1 MATGKRKGLGVLRGI
16 SRVLLTLLLIGV
28 LCACFCGIAF
38 AYYVHAYINP
48 SAQETATDL
57 SKGLGLDLNSFIYTV
72 DSATGQE
79 TLYETIRGM
88 ENRIWVDSENIPEEL
103 KNAVVAIE
111 DERFYKHS
119 GVDWKRTLGAV
130 KSWLFGGD
138 QYGGSTITQQ
148 LIKNVTDEDDYS
160 VKRKINEIFR
170 ALALENEIGDKDRIL
185 EMYLNT
191 IYLGYNCYGVK
202 TAATT
207 YFGKD
212 VSELSLA
219 ECAALAG
226 LTNNPS
232 IYDPYNRPEK
242 VKERQENILGKMLE
256 LGMIDQ
262 TTYNEAVAAEL
273 VYRPYEQYQQDISD
287 IYSYFADAVIKD
299 VTKDL
304 MAQKG
309 YSELVASNMVTSGG
323 LKIYATIDTKVQSV
337 VDQVWADDSVF
348 PNTEKYGERPQ
359 SAMVITDKQGN
370 IVAIAGGRGEK
381 TENLAFSFA
390 TDARRQ
396 PGSSIKPL
404 SSYGP
409 AMDKGIIVPSTT
421 VYDKPLYIQND
432 GKPWPMNDGKMPTG
446 KAVTIKSGITS
457 SVNTIA
463 VQVMDMLTPQA
474 SYDFLTQR
482 LGIQLVGSRTYDD
495 GTVKSD
501 IDYSPLALGALTDGV
516 TVREMAGGFSSF
528 INEGVFGGTRTYTK
542 VLDSEG
548 NTVLENNPSTD
559 LGFENVRT
567 AYYMLECLQNVTA
580 YGTASGTQISGVQ
593 TAGKT
598 GTTTS
603 NTDIWFCGVTPQ
615 YSAAVWVGYEHNYAL
630 NGLYGRNAAAI
641 WLKVMQKV
649 HEGDSGLVFDSHPQD
664 FTTVTYCMDT
674 GLLASGA
681 CRAAGRA
688 ASGRFWNNEVPTETC
703 SHQGITTSYNFAK
716 VGVTDWKEEEEEE
729 EKPEEEKKPEEQ
741 KPSDPTDPSIDPETG
756 LPATPADPETGET
769 GGNTGGNTGG
779 GSGGETGGNT
789 GGETG
794 GNTGGNTGGGTGGET
809 GGATGGDTGGGTGGE
824 TGGGTGGETGG
835 GTGGDAGGGTGGE
848 TTPSPDDPEA

>member
-1 MATGKRKGLGVLRGI
+1 MAKGKRRGHGVLHAI
-16 SRVLLTLLLIGV
+16 SRVILTLLLIGV
-28 LCACFCGIAF
+28 LCACFCGMAF

-48 SAQETATDL
+48 SAQETAVDL
-57 SKGLGLDLNSFIYTV
+57 SKGLGLDLNSFIYAV
-72 DSATGQE
+72 DPETGAE
-79 TLYETIRGM
+79 TLYETIKGE
-88 ENRIWVDSENIPEEL
+88 ENRIWVDGEQIPEDL

-119 GVDWKRTLGAV
+119 GVDWKRTFGAV
-130 KSWLFGGD
+130 YNWLIGDD

-148 LIKNVTDEDDYS
+148 LIKNATDEKDYS
-160 VKRKINEIFR
+160 IKRKINEIFR
-170 ALALENEIGDKDRIL
+170 ALALEKEIGDKDRIL

-212 VSELSLA
+212 ISELTLA
-219 ECAALAG
+219 ESAVLAG

-232 IYDPYNRPEK
+232 IYDPYNHPDK
-242 VKERQENILGKMLE
+242 VKERQEAILGKMLE
-256 LGMIDQ
+256 LQMIDQ
-262 TTYNEAVAAEL
+262 STYNAAVAEEL
-273 VYRPYEQYQQDISD
+273 VYRPYEQYQADISD
-287 IYSYFADAVIKD
+287 IYTYFADAVIKD
-299 VTKDL
+299 LTQDL
-304 MAQKG
+304 MEQKG
-309 YSELVASNMVTSGG
+309 YSEQVAKNMVASGG
-323 LKIYATIDTKVQSV
+323 LKIYATIDTKVQAV
-337 VDQVWADDSVF
+337 VDAIWADDSVF

-370 IVAIAGGRGEK
+370 IVAMAGGRGEK

-396 PGSSIKPL
+396 PGSSFKPL
-404 SSYGP
+404 STYGP
-409 AMDKGIIVPSTT
+409 AMDKGIITPSTT
-421 VYDKPLYIQND
+421 VYDKPLYIQSD

-446 KAVTIKSGITS
+446 SAMSIKSGITS

-463 VQVMDMLTPQA
+463 VQVMDQLTPQA

-516 TVREMAGGFSSF
+516 TVREMAGGFSAF

-548 NTVLENNPSTD
+548 NIVLENTPSTD

-567 AYYMLECLQNVTA
+567 AYYMLECMQNVTA

-615 YSAAVWVGYEHNYAL
+615 YSAAVWVGYEHNYTL

-641 WLKVMQKV
+641 WLKVMEKV

-688 ASGRFWNNEVPTETC
+688 ASGRFWNDEVPTETC
-703 SHQGITTSYNFAK
+703 SHQGISTSYNFAK
-716 VGVTDWKEEEEEE
+716 VGVTDWKDEEEEEE
-729 EKPEEEKKPEEQ
+729 EKPDEEQ
-741 KPSDPTDPSIDPETG
+741 KPDEQTPTDPSIDPETG
-756 LPATPADPETGET
+756 EPVTPTDPE
-769 GGNTGGNTGG
+769 G
-779 GSGGETGGNT
+779 GS
-789 GGETG
+789 
-794 GNTGGNTGGGTGGET
+794 TGGNTGGGT
-809 GGATGGDTGGGTGGE
+809 TGGDPEGGGGTTDPGSGTTDPGGSSGGNTGGGTTDPGGSSGGN
-824 TGGGTGGETGG
+824 TGDGTTDPGGGA
-835 GTGGDAGGGTGGE
+835 D
-848 TTPSPDDPEA
+848 TPPPDDPEA